1 MDELK
6 NIPINKIYPDEN
18 QPRKLFDPS
27 DIAAL
32 AQSIAQVGLLNPISV
47 RKKDDGDILI
57 AGERRY
63 RACALL
69 NMSKVPCIVKD
80 TDEKTTALCA
90 LIENIQ
96 RKDLNPFEEALA
108 LRQLIESYGLTQSR
122 LAEYIGKSQS
132 AVANKLRLLSLSSEV
147 RELILRENL
156 TERHARE
163 LTRLPHEKQLA
174 AARHIAKCAYTVADT
189 EKYVTRLIA
198 PQKSKQRIYVFKDI
212 RLFTNTIDRSLTYLK
227 KAGVNAHAEKH
238 EDESTIRYLI
248 TIPKRIV

>member
-6 NIPINKIYPDEN
+6 NIPLNKIYPDEN

-27 DIAAL
+27 DIASL
-32 AQSIAQVGLLNPISV
+32 AQSIAQVGLLNPITV
-47 RKKDDGDILI
+47 QKKDDGYILI

-69 NMSKVPCIVKD
+69 NMSKVPCIVKN
-80 TDEKTTALCA
+80 TDDRTNSLCS

-96 RKDLNPFEEALA
+96 RRDLNPFEEALA
-108 LRQLIESYGLTQSR
+108 LKRIIETYKITQSR

-147 RELILRENL
+147 RELIVRENL

-174 AARHIAKCAYTVADT
+174 AAKHIAKYAYTVADT
-189 EKYVTRLIA
+189 EKYVTRIIS
-198 PQKSKQRIYVFKDI
+198 PQKAGQRIYVFKDI
-212 RLFTNTIDRSLTYLK
+212 RLFTNTIDRSLSYLK
-227 KAGVNAHAEKH
+227 KAGVNAHAEKQ